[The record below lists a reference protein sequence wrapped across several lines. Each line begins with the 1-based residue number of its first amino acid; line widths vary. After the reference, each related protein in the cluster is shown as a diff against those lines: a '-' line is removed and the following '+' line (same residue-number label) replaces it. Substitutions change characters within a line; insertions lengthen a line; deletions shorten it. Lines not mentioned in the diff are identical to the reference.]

1 MTDPTPFAYLWPYL
15 PIPIILAVAVLF
27 GVVTLTFSRLIGP
40 RRPNAV
46 KALAYECG
54 NIPEGQAFVQLPIK
68 FYLVALLFL
77 LFDVETVLILA
88 WAVAFRDPS
97 IPYFQPYALGVMLFF
112 MVILTVGFVYEWRKG
127 ALQWN

>member
-1 MTDPTPFAYLWPYL
+1 MSHPTPPAYLWPYL

-27 GVVTLTFSRLIGP
+27 GLITLTLSRLIGP
-40 RRPNAV
+40 RRPNPA

-54 NIPEGQAFVQLPIK
+54 NIPLGQAFVRLPIK

-77 LFDVETVLILA
+77 LFDVETVMILA

-97 IPYFQPYALGVMLFF
+97 IPHFQPYALAVMLFF
-112 MVILTVGFVYEWRKG
+112 MVFLAVGFVYEWRKG